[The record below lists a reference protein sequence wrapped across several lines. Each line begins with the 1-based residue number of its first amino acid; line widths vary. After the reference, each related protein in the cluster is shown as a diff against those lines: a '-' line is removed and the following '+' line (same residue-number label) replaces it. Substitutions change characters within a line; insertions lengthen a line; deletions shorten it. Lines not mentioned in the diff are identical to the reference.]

1 MVQRKHNEDFK
12 RKVVAASFSP
22 DESVVSVARRYG
34 VATSGI
40 YAWRRLYGSD
50 LSPLLAAAPD
60 DPRFIPVCVEAN
72 AAEDSAPE
80 RLPSEEACH
89 DYAVTVTC
97 GVDRTIAISGAFA
110 LSDLVTFVRGV
121 AL

>member
-1 MVQRKHNEDFK
+1 MVQRKHSEDFK
-12 RKVVAASFSP
+12 RKVVAASFSSN
-22 DESVVSVARRYG
+22 ESVVSVARRYG

-40 YAWRRLYGSD
+40 YAWRRLYSSD
-50 LSPLLAAAPD
+50 LSPLLAAEPD
-60 DPRFIPVCVEAN
+60 DLGFIPVCVEAN
-72 AAEDSAPE
+72 TAEDTAPE
-80 RLPSEEACH
+80 PLPSEEACH

-97 GVDRTIAISGAFA
+97 GVDRTVSISGAFA